1 MKVSLFFD
9 LFSLPT
15 SIIHDFE
22 CFFLSITIILVDD
35 DVSHMFGVGF
45 DKYLYFFTTFKHNQ
59 TTMSQVQT
67 QLNVEPYIFIKN

>member
-35 DVSHMFGVGF
+35 DVSHMFGIGLISI
-45 DKYLYFFTTFKHNQ
+45 YIFFTTFKHNQ
-59 TTMSQVQT
+59 TTMSKVQT